1 MGRAFFEGGAGV
13 ITGKAEP
20 PSTACTSSLVEAPRE
35 ICSHR
40 ERLAHGGQMWIQ
52 GKGDADAGE
61 MGLQR
66 RPHTCAI
73 LGHFHVHMS
82 FRCCQLEA
90 W

>member
-1 MGRAFFEGGAGV
+1 
-13 ITGKAEP
+13 
-20 PSTACTSSLVEAPRE
+20 
-35 ICSHR
+35 
-40 ERLAHGGQMWIQ
+40 MWIQ